1 MMNLSALYGGSPQE
15 KARIRIVYALL
26 GTAFFIPLH
35 LYVMEVFFAAAC
47 ILAVLYCLRYGVPQC
62 GAMPLMVP
70 AALFAAAALV
80 SLAGS
85 PRALFGAAFYMFTV
99 FQYILLYIGVIL
111 FVRGEGE
118 RRLFVCVIMEG
129 AAVVALYG
137 LYQYVHML
145 TLQESEWV
153 DSSAFPLLQR
163 RMYSTLYNPNLLSA
177 YLLTVMGVTAS
188 VSLWVRKKVY
198 KAAGLGFFCLLAL
211 CLLLTYSRG
220 AWISAAVMAFL
231 LGLIWNRRIWVV
243 FLAIP
248 AVLLFYHGGIADR
261 LISIFSHRE
270 ADTSVAMRL
279 DMWSDTVEMWL
290 DHPFFGIGWGSFKFA
305 YPAYNELIQK
315 AGITIFH
322 CHNLFLNILTETGLA
337 GFITFFTFF
346 FGHFHYGRLQLL
358 KACRESFSYMLAAAV
373 ICVVAAISV
382 SGLSDDDL
390 FSTQVSMIFWLI
402 SALFC
407 NDYAEN
413 AQGRENGLRNYS
425 H

>member
-1 MMNLSALYGGSPQE
+1 
-15 KARIRIVYALL
+15 
-26 GTAFFIPLH
+26 
-35 LYVMEVFFAAAC
+35 
-47 ILAVLYCLRYGVPQC
+47 
-62 GAMPLMVP
+62 MPLMVP

-198 KAAGLGFFCLLAL
+198 KAAGLGFFVFSPYAFCLH
-211 CLLLTYSRG
+211 
-220 AWISAAVMAFL
+220 
-231 LGLIWNRRIWVV
+231 
-243 FLAIP
+243 IP
-248 AVLLFYHGGIADR
+248 AAPGSARPSWPSSWDLFGTGAYGLSFGNSCGSSLLSWRYCGSAHLHFQPPRGGYVRRHAAR
-261 LISIFSHRE
+261 YVERYRRN
-270 ADTSVAMRL
+270 VAG
-279 DMWSDTVEMWL
+279 SS
-290 DHPFFGIGWGSFKFA
+290 FFGIGWGSFKFA

-358 KACRESFSYMLAAAV
+358 KACRESFLTCSRLPSYV
-373 ICVVAAISV
+373 
-382 SGLSDDDL
+382 LSPL
-390 FSTQVSMIFWLI
+390 FP
-402 SALFC
+402 
-407 NDYAEN
+407 
-413 AQGRENGLRNYS
+413 
-425 H
+425 

>member
-1 MMNLSALYGGSPQE
+1 MPFAYIFPRRLDQRGRHGLPPGTYLEPAHMGCLFGNSCGSSLLSWRYCGSAHLHFQPPRGGYVRRHA
-15 KARIRIVYALL
+15 AR
-26 GTAFFIPLH
+26 
-35 LYVMEVFFAAAC
+35 YVE
-47 ILAVLYCLRYGVPQC
+47 RYRRNV
-62 GAMPLMVP
+62 
-70 AALFAAAALV
+70 
-80 SLAGS
+80 AGS
-85 PRALFGAAFYMFTV
+85 
-99 FQYILLYIGVIL
+99 
-111 FVRGEGE
+111 
-118 RRLFVCVIMEG
+118 
-129 AAVVALYG
+129 
-137 LYQYVHML
+137 
-145 TLQESEWV
+145 S
-153 DSSAFPLLQR
+153 
-163 RMYSTLYNPNLLSA
+163 
-177 YLLTVMGVTAS
+177 
-188 VSLWVRKKVY
+188 
-198 KAAGLGFFCLLAL
+198 
-211 CLLLTYSRG
+211 
-220 AWISAAVMAFL
+220 
-231 LGLIWNRRIWVV
+231 
-243 FLAIP
+243 
-248 AVLLFYHGGIADR
+248 
-261 LISIFSHRE
+261 
-270 ADTSVAMRL
+270 
-279 DMWSDTVEMWL
+279 
-290 DHPFFGIGWGSFKFA
+290 FFGIGWGSFKFA